1 MRMNLAPAAMLA
13 SALALA
19 ACADQKPQQLQGMS
33 GPAMSERDIG
43 GRPTLAYIAPGAD
56 FKKYKRFILDPVTV
70 YRGSDA
76 QFGDATETD
85 KQQLAAY
92 MHSAFVGALGSHY
105 SIVTTPGPDVA
116 RIHLTL
122 AGLEGTTPVVG
133 TVSHV
138 LPAGLVMNLVNEQ
151 SGQPGSFSASVTI
164 AGEIRDSQSNK
175 LQASFVQKRFPDAM
189 DITDTLTSS
198 DGQKAAIQ
206 ETANT
211 FRARVD
217 KIRSGGSATE

>member
-1 MRMNLAPAAMLA
+1 MPLTFAAAMLA
-13 SALALA
+13 PAILLT

-43 GRPTLAYIAPGAD
+43 GRPTLAYIAPGTD
-56 FKKYKRFILDPVTV
+56 FRKYKRFILEPVTV

-76 QFGDATETD
+76 QFGEATEAD
-85 KQQLAAY
+85 KQRLAQY
-92 MHSAFVGALGSHY
+92 MHSTFASALGPRY
-105 SIVTTPGPDVA
+105 IVTKARPDAA
-116 RIHLTL
+116 RLHLTL
-122 AGLEGTTPVVG
+122 AGLEDSTPVVG

-151 SGQPGSFSASVTI
+151 SGQPGSFSAAVII
-164 AGEIRDSQSNK
+164 AGELRDSQTNK
-175 LQASFVQKRFPDAM
+175 LEASFVQKRFPDAM
-189 DITDTLTSS
+189 DITSTLTSR
-198 DGQKAAIQ
+198 DGHKAVIQ

-217 KIRSGGSATE
+217 KIQSGGSATE